1 MATSQ
6 FQSSR
11 GLTSP
16 IAQWALLISIL
27 LILGSAIG
35 WSLYS
40 EHEAIDKRERERLST
55 QAEVIEK
62 NVVPQLLL
70 ANRVIEG
77 ILGELPRWQAL
88 HDGFKYANRQLHV
101 INDTLIGIN
110 PILVIQADGK
120 VIASSN
126 DLLVGQNFRQREY
139 FQTAIRNPDPGVLHV
154 SAPFRTVLDT
164 FVISLFQ
171 TIRGPKGEFAGI
183 VIVSVVPE
191 YFSVLLDSV
200 RYAPDV
206 WSGLSHSD
214 GKLFLMMPPHDASEG
229 MDLAVPGSFFTRYRD
244 AGQKAS
250 VMTGVVYSTGENR
263 MIAQRTIAV
272 PHLPMDKSLVVAV
285 SRDLPGIFEDWRDD
299 LYIRSGMYAMLVL
312 ATVLSLFLYQQ
323 RQRAYARLLSGVEAV
338 RKKAEEALK
347 DSEATLQLFVDHA
360 PAALAMFD
368 RSMRYLSVSRRWKT
382 DYKLENRELRG
393 LYHYDVF
400 PDIPAKWREVNR
412 RALEGEVYRE
422 DMDCFERAD
431 GSVQWLRWEV
441 RPWRNAAHEIG
452 GIVIFTEDLTELHGG
467 QVALQQSER
476 LYRTLI
482 EESPLAIAIHRHG
495 KYIYFNPT
503 ADRMLGATSANNLV
517 GKTVIDLIHPDSLE
531 FVRARLAKL
540 ANPGATTPMAEMKL
554 LKVDGTAI
562 DVEAQ
567 GTAIVIDGVPT
578 TYVIWHDISA
588 RKQAEA
594 AREALEAQLRE
605 SQKMEAIGT
614 LAGGIAH
621 DFNNIIATI
630 LGNTALAQQDAA
642 GNSKTLESLAEIHKA
657 SVRARELVR
666 QIISFSRRQP
676 PERKRT
682 ALGPVIDESMR
693 LLRATL
699 PARLILEGRH
709 DACVPDVLADENQ
722 IHQVLINLANN
733 AMQAIADGSGRIV
746 MQLDTVMLD
755 SALAATH
762 PALADMFVEFPGP
775 SVVLTVSD
783 DGPGMDAATLER
795 IFEPFFTTRPPGQ
808 GTGLGL
814 SVVHGIVRGHDGAVL
829 VSSRPG
835 KGATFKI
842 YLPAFLR
849 DTDNS
854 EVRVG
859 EKSVGE
865 LAAEPGPGED
875 RHLLYIDDD
884 EALVF
889 VVKRLLERRGV
900 RVSGYTD
907 PREALAALRENS
919 HAFDMVLTDY
929 NMPGMSGLDVA
940 RAVRQIRADLPVA
953 VASGFIDEKLRSE
966 SGEAGIRELVY
977 KSTAVDSFCD
987 VVQRMTMSGG

>member
-1 MATSQ
+1 
-6 FQSSR
+6 
-11 GLTSP
+11 
-16 IAQWALLISIL
+16 L
-27 LILGSAIG
+27 LILGGAVG
-35 WSLYS
+35 WNLYS
-40 EHEAIDKRERERLST
+40 EHDAVDKRERERLTT

-77 ILGELPRWQAL
+77 ILGELPAWEAQ
-88 HDGFKYANRQLHV
+88 HDGYKTANRQLHV

-110 PILVIQADGK
+110 PILVIQADGR

-126 DLLVGQNFRQREY
+126 DRLVGQNFLQREY
-139 FQTAIRNPDPGVLHV
+139 FQTAIRNPDPGILHI

-164 FVISLFQ
+164 FVISLFRS
-171 TIRGPKGEFAGI
+171 IRGPKGEFAGI

-200 RYAPDV
+200 RYTPDV
-206 WSGLSHSD
+206 WSGLSQSD
-214 GKLFLMMPPHDASEG
+214 GKLFLMMPPRPGIEG
-229 MDLAVPGSFFTRYRD
+229 MDLAAPGSFFTLHRD
-244 AGQKAS
+244 GGQKAS
-250 VMTGVVYSTGENR
+250 VMTGRVYSTGEHR
-263 MIAQRTIAV
+263 MIAQRTISV
-272 PHLPMDKSLVVAV
+272 PGLQSDKSLVVAV
-285 SRDLPGIFEDWRDD
+285 SRDLSGIFADWREN
-299 LYIRSGMYAMLVL
+299 LYVRSGMYAMLVL
-312 ATVLSLFLYQQ
+312 ATCPGLFFYQR
-323 RQRAYARLLSGVEAV
+323 RQRAYDRHLSGLEAV
-338 RKKAEEALK
+338 RKQAEEALR
-347 DSEATLQLFVDHA
+347 DSETNLQLFVDHA

-368 RSMRYLSVSRRWKT
+368 RSMRYLSVSHRWKT
-382 DYKLENRELRG
+382 DYKLENQELRG

-400 PDIPAKWREVNR
+400 PDIPERWREINR
-412 RALEGEVYRE
+412 RALDGEVYRE
-422 DMDCFERAD
+422 DMDSFERAD

-441 RPWRNAAHEIG
+441 RPWRTAAGEIG

-467 QVALQQSER
+467 QVALQQSEE

-482 EESPLAIAIHRHG
+482 EESPEAIAIYRHG
-495 KYIYFNPT
+495 KYVYFNPA
-503 ADRMLGATSANNLV
+503 ADRMLGATPAKNLV
-517 GKTVIDLIHPDSLE
+517 GKTEVDLIYPDDLE

-540 ANPGATTPMAEMKL
+540 VNQGGTTPMAAMKL
-554 LKVDGTAI
+554 LKLDGTAV

-630 LGNTALAQQDAA
+630 LGNTSLAQQDAE
-642 GNSKTLESLAEIHKA
+642 GNAKALESLAEIQKA
-657 SVRARELVR
+657 GARARELVR

-709 DACVPDVLADENQ
+709 DVSVPDVLADENQ

-733 AMQAIADGSGRIV
+733 AMQAIADSPGRIV
-746 MQLDTVMLD
+746 IQLDTVNLD

-762 PALADMFVEFPGP
+762 PALVEMCAESPGP
-775 SVVLTVSD
+775 SVLLTVSD

-829 VSSRPG
+829 VTSQPG
-835 KGATFKI
+835 KGATFRI
-842 YLPAFLR
+842 YLPAILK
-849 DTDNS
+849 DAEKA
-854 EVRVG
+854 EVRAEERG
-859 EKSVGE
+859 AGE
-865 LAAEPGPGED
+865 LTATPGPGKD

-884 EALVF
+884 EGLVF

-900 RVSGYTD
+900 RVTGYTD
-907 PREALAALRENS
+907 PREALTALRENS

-940 RAVRQIRADLPVA
+940 RAVREIRSDLPVA
-953 VASGFIDEKLRSE
+953 VASGFIDEKLRTEFS
-966 SGEAGIRELVY
+966 EAGIRELVY